1 MIYQLRF
8 SEELK
13 LDLWLKQAAQE
24 IEKLFSPDSWNP
36 PQPLG
41 VRLILL
47 KKALR
52 DGLLGMVRTSDLCGL
67 QAECDEGCSPAE
79 ENTAPD
85 RFDKAK
91 VNAPVERYS
100 LADLRGLPE
109 IAETLATAMRRH
121 VPQLGSGWEKLGP
134 KLAESLAPHLY
145 QNELCGSTD
154 GCTHSQAVDLKV
166 RLSRKSEV

>member
-8 SEELK
+8 SEELT
-13 LDLWLKQAAQE
+13 LDHWLKRSAQE

-52 DGLLGMVRTSDLCGL
+52 DGLLGVVRTSDLCGL
-67 QAECDEGCSPAE
+67 QAECDEGCRPAE
-79 ENTAPD
+79 ENTHPR
-85 RFDKAK
+85 RFEMAK
-91 VNAPVERYS
+91 VNAQVERYS
-100 LADLRGLPE
+100 LVEDRGLPE
-109 IAETLATAMRRH
+109 IAGALVAAMRRH
-121 VPQLGSGWEKLGP
+121 VPQIGEGWEKIGP
-134 KLAESLAPHLY
+134 KLTESLAPHLFR
-145 QNELCGSTD
+145 NELCGSTD
-154 GCTHSQAVDLKV
+154 GCAHSEAVDLKA